1 MSRPDALGRSLAEPA
16 HVDQLFSGSAFSANP
31 VDQNRPKAEP
41 TGGSS
46 GSGGAG
52 SGGGG
57 GGGGTTDGSTIPARR
72 QHDYRHDSIGV
83 AAGRGRS
90 GMDNPARR
98 DWRRE
103 FDELCSMQNTLQQKQ
118 QRRRAEEKKVS
129 GGLRGPKNLGPNEQN
144 SKPIFS
150 DASTGDNKDWRS
162 RIDAGFRETEDDNSS
177 TMAEMDNGHSA
188 TYMNNNSNLATQE
201 FAIDEEADA
210 EAGLEDSF
218 GVVSEVEATETR
230 ASSMVGKRFKDN
242 VCVADCMRLQSLSC
256 KGYAD
261 LSDDSDSSDPD
272 EAPSDLLLRLKRR
285 LVLSRAKSRVR
296 N

>member
-1 MSRPDALGRSLAEPA
+1 M
-16 HVDQLFSGSAFSANP
+16 
-31 VDQNRPKAEP
+31 
-41 TGGSS
+41 T
-46 GSGGAG
+46 
-52 SGGGG
+52 
-57 GGGGTTDGSTIPARR
+57 
-72 QHDYRHDSIGV
+72 SIGV

-150 DASTGDNKDWRS
+150 NASTGDNKDRRS

-218 GVVSEVEATETR
+218 GAFR
-230 ASSMVGKRFKDN
+230 RLKPPRPGLHRWLANGFKDN

-256 KGYAD
+256 KD